1 MPGSQPT
8 GDTPSHLSVFP
19 ESATGS
25 EDSSFLVCRKLR
37 SKMAF
42 SAIESSDGE
51 PVSAIEALQ
60 STGVYWC
67 LSTMECAGPDGA
79 LAHGSL
85 CHAERGCYS
94 ARG

>member
-8 GDTPSHLSVFP
+8 DDTPSHLSVFP